1 MPLST
6 PGALRV
12 DPLLNSLGNARKID
26 YFRKNQLIFSLGDHS
41 ESVFYIQ
48 KGGVKLVVTSRQG
61 KEAVIEVLH
70 GGSFFGENALAP
82 NRHRRLNH
90 AIAVTDVR
98 ALRIDP
104 DAMLHMLHKDVD
116 VCDAF
121 ISSLIELRVRVQ
133 ENFANNLLYSS
144 EERLARVLSSI
155 AKSHKDAQAWPKVTQ
170 QELCEHDR
178 CNPSTGECPSEAVQR
193 IRWSFIALIVL
204 ELESFSGKQPRM
216 KTETMHC
223 GMSG

>member
-12 DPLLNSLGNARKID
+12 DLVLNSLGNARKVD
-26 YFRKNQLIFSLGDHS
+26 YFRKKQIIFSRGDRS

-61 KEAVIEVLH
+61 KEAVIEVLN

-82 NRHRRLNH
+82 NRHRRPNQM
-90 AIAVTDVR
+90 AIALTDVR
-98 ALRIDP
+98 AVRIDP
-104 DAMLHMLHKDVD
+104 DTMLHMLHKNVD

-144 EERLARVLSSI
+144 EERLALALSSI
-155 AKSHKDAQAWPKVTQ
+155 AQSHQDAEASPKLTP
-170 QELCEHDR
+170 QELANMIGITR
-178 CNPSTGECPSEAVQR
+178 QR
-193 IRWSFIALIVL
+193 VNVL
-204 ELESFSGKQPRM
+204 LKRFRESGGHSLR
-216 KTETMHC
+216 
-223 GMSG
+223 

>member
-12 DPLLNSLGNARKID
+12 DPLLNSLGNARKVD
-26 YFRKNQLIFSLGDHS
+26 YSRKNQVIFSQGDRS
-41 ESVFYIQ
+41 ESVFFIQ

-61 KEAVIEVLH
+61 QEAVIEVLN

-82 NRHRRLNH
+82 NRHRRLIH

-98 ALRIDP
+98 AVRIDP
-104 DAMLHMLHKDVD
+104 DTMLHMPHKDVD

-121 ISSLIELRVRVQ
+121 ISYLIELRVRVQ
-133 ENFANNLLYSS
+133 ENFANSLLYSS

-155 AKSHKDAQAWPKVTQ
+155 AKLHKDAQAWPKVTQ
-170 QELCEHDR
+170 QELANMIGVTR
-178 CNPSTGECPSEAVQR
+178 QR
-193 IRWSFIALIVL
+193 VNVL
-204 ELESFSGKQPRM
+204 LKRFRESGGHSLR
-216 KTETMHC
+216 
-223 GMSG
+223 